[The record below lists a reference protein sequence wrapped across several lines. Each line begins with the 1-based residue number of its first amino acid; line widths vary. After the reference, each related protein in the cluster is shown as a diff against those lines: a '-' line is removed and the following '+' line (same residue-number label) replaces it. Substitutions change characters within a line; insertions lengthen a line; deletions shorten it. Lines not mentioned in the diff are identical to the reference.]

1 MPEGVELR
9 ISAELVRPLVVNKP
23 IVSAF
28 QSNTGRY
35 GNKSI
40 DGHGD
45 FLDALKQKVCYV
57 ENVNVKGKFM
67 YWTFNNGQYMFSTF
81 GMTGQWA
88 PKPGKHPCFA
98 FYFEDGSEIHFND
111 PRHFGTI
118 KFTNNKNDLI
128 EKLNDL
134 GWDPFTMLDSP
145 TENFIINKLAK
156 SNKTIA
162 HVLMDQ
168 SIFAGVGNYIRA
180 EALYLAKLA
189 PKRLC
194 SSLTKDEILSLCR
207 CIIEVMETSYKYQ
220 GATLHTYKDSYG
232 NEGKYSSLFKVYGRK
247 TDDLG
252 NKIVKETSTEGRTIH
267 WCPAVQ
273 I

>member
-1 MPEGVELR
+1 MPEGPELK
-9 ISAELVRPLVVNKP
+9 ISSELVKPLVINKP

-28 QSNTGRY
+28 QSSNGRY
-35 GNKSI
+35 ANSAIEGHAQFLEDLKSQGCHVT
-40 DGHGD
+40 D
-45 FLDALKQKVCYV
+45 
-57 ENVNVKGKFM
+57 VNVKGKFM
-67 YWTFNNGQYMFSTF
+67 YWTFSNGQYMFSTF

-88 PKPGKHPCFA
+88 PKPGKHPCFG
-98 FYFEDGSEIHFND
+98 FYFDDSSEIHFND

-118 KFTNNKNDLI
+118 KFTNKKSDLI

-134 GWDPFTMLDSP
+134 GWDPFTDF
-145 TENFIINKLAK
+145 TTQQENFIFNSLQK
-156 SNKTIA
+156 SKQNIA
-162 HVLMDQ
+162 HTLMDQ

-189 PKRLC
+189 PTRL
-194 SSLTKDEILSLCR
+194 SKALSRDEVNLLCKS
-207 CIIEVMETSYKYQ
+207 IIEVMEKSYNFQ

-232 NEGKYSSLFKVYGRK
+232 NEGKYSSQFKVYGRK
-247 TDDLG
+247 IDDLG

-267 WCPAVQ
+267 WCPAIQ